1 MRSWAG
7 EGNRTLSIP
16 NTPMNKWRLQCK
28 SHCLSFFLN
37 ESHTDSMRVSYRFDD
52 EVIDHLVSVR
62 LLNVQ
67 ELGFGVVRITL
78 RGLLTGL
85 PCLDLCLTRKEIINS
100 SNLSV
105 DTSDCDTFIVGMYG
119 NRIGPSIGGVQ
130 ILRDGE
136 FNRIDNA

>member
-1 MRSWAG
+1 M
-7 EGNRTLSIP
+7 
-16 NTPMNKWRLQCK
+16 
-28 SHCLSFFLN
+28 
-37 ESHTDSMRVSYRFDD
+37 
-52 EVIDHLVSVR
+52 IDHLVSVR
-62 LLNVQ
+62 LLNLQ

-85 PCLDLCLTRKEIINS
+85 SCLDLCLTRKEIINS

-119 NRIGPSIGGVQ
+119 NRIGPSIGGGQ

-136 FNRIDNA
+136 FNRIESFREQDVE